1 MKNPSMAKLAKMA
14 GSNRVAM
21 KMKMEEKAAAKMKK
35 EAAMKLKKESMAKQK
50 IDPFGKKQKG
60 PFAEGLEKDVTKP
73 PKTVAAPK
81 KSFKQA
87 YKDRDMKIYGDL
99 TFDEYKAEAK
109 RQIKSKKEGKG
120 FDAPKKPMTSTKKNQ
135 TTTTTTTTTTK
146 PTDTKKKETTTT
158 TTPTETKKKKGKFL
172 KDTKVGKEIRRFG
185 QSLKD
190 LLTKKKPSATKMKKK
205 SAMEMKKEAAMKM
218 KKKAAMKMKK
228 EASMKMKKEAAM
240 KMKKKGAMKMK
251 KAPTKMKKASM
262 AKLNPGFD
270 KLPKEVQAKILKK
283 KKK

>member
-1 MKNPSMAKLAKMA
+1 MAKLAKMA

-21 KMKMEEKAAAKMKK
+21 KMKMEEKAAAKMKR
-35 EAAMKLKKESMAKQK
+35 EAAMKLKKESMAKQR
-50 IDPFGKKQKG
+50 INPFGEESKYG
-60 PFAEGLEKDVTKP
+60 PYKEGLEKKEELP
-73 PKTVAAPK
+73 PTIKAPK

-99 TFDEYKAEAK
+99 TFDEYKTEAK
-109 RQIKSKKEGKG
+109 RQIESKKQGKG
-120 FDAPKKPMTSTKKNQ
+120 FDAPKKPMVSESKKNQ
-135 TTTTTTTTTTK
+135 STTTTTTTTTT
-146 PTDTKKKETTTT
+146 PTDTKKDDKTTTT

-172 KDTKVGKEIRRFG
+172 KDTKVGKEFRRFG
-185 QSLKD
+185 QSLKN

-228 EASMKMKKEAAM
+228 EAGMKMKKEAAM

-251 KAPTKMKKASM
+251 KAPAKMKKASM

-270 KLPKEVQAKILKK
+270 KLPKEVQAKILKNK
-283 KKK
+283 KK

>member
-21 KMKMEEKAAAKMKK
+21 KMKMEDKAAAKMKK

-50 IDPFGKKQKG
+50 G
-60 PFAEGLEKDVTKP
+60 PYKEGLEKELPVG
-73 PKTVAAPK
+73 VRAPK
-81 KSFKQA
+81 KSFRDA

-109 RQIKSKKEGKG
+109 RQIESKRGGKG
-120 FDAPKKPMTSTKKNQ
+120 FDAPKKPMVSKSKKNQ
-135 TTTTTTTTTTK
+135 STTTTTTTTT
-146 PTDTKKKETTTT
+146 PTDTKKDDVVKKDPANESAKGKTTT
-158 TTPTETKKKKGKFL
+158 TETKKKKGKFL
-172 KDTKVGKEIRRFG
+172 KDTKVGKEFKRFG
-185 QSLKD
+185 QSLKN

-240 KMKKKGAMKMK
+240 MMKKKGAMKMK
-251 KAPTKMKKASM
+251 KAPAKMKKASM

-270 KLPKEVQAKILKK
+270 KLPKEVQAKILKNK
-283 KKK
+283 KK

>member
-21 KMKMEEKAAAKMKK
+21 KMKMEDKAAAKMKR

-50 IDPFGKKQKG
+50 IDPFGNMNKKQKETLNQATG
-60 PFAEGLEKDVTKP
+60 TDVEAVVKKGKTSD
-73 PKTVAAPK
+73 PKPK
-81 KSFKQA
+81 KRSFQDA
-87 YKDRDMKIYGDL
+87 YKKRDMKIYGDL

-135 TTTTTTTTTTK
+135 NTTTTTTTTT
-146 PTDTKKKETTTT
+146 PTDTKKKDKVVKDAANESAK
-158 TTPTETKKKKGKFL
+158 PKKKKGKFL
-172 KDTKVGKEIRRFG
+172 KDTKVGKEVKRFG
-185 QSLKD
+185 QKLKD
-190 LLTKKKPSATKMKKK
+190 LLTKKKRFTTDPITGKRKEYTPAKMKKG
-205 SAMEMKKEAAMKM
+205 AA
-218 KKKAAMKMKK
+218 A
-228 EASMKMKKEAAM
+228 KMKKEAAM
-240 KMKKKGAMKMK
+240 KMKK
-251 KAPTKMKKASM
+251 APAKMKKASM

>member
-21 KMKMEEKAAAKMKK
+21 KMKMEDKAAAKMKR

-50 IDPFGKKQKG
+50 IDPFGNMNKKQKETLNQATG
-60 PFAEGLEKDVTKP
+60 TDVEAVVKKGKTSDPKP
-73 PKTVAAPK
+73 KR
-81 KSFKQA
+81 SFQDA
-87 YKDRDMKIYGDL
+87 YKKRDMKIYGDL

-135 TTTTTTTTTTK
+135 NTTTTTTTT
-146 PTDTKKKETTTT
+146 PTDTKKKDKVVKDAANESAK
-158 TTPTETKKKKGKFL
+158 PKKKKGKFL
-172 KDTKVGKEIRRFG
+172 KDTKVGKEVKRFG
-185 QSLKD
+185 QKLKD
-190 LLTKKKPSATKMKKK
+190 LLTKKKRFTTDPITGKRKEYTPAKMKKG
-205 SAMEMKKEAAMKM
+205 AA
-218 KKKAAMKMKK
+218 A
-228 EASMKMKKEAAM
+228 KMKKEAAM
-240 KMKKKGAMKMK
+240 KMKK
-251 KAPTKMKKASM
+251 APAKMKKASM

>member
-21 KMKMEEKAAAKMKK
+21 KMKMEDKAAAKMKR

-50 IDPFGKKQKG
+50 IDPFGNMNKKQKETLNQATG
-60 PFAEGLEKDVTKP
+60 TNVEKVVKESKKGKTSDPKP
-73 PKTVAAPK
+73 KR
-81 KSFKQA
+81 SFQDA
-87 YKDRDMKIYGDL
+87 YKKRDMKIYGDL

-135 TTTTTTTTTTK
+135 NTTTTTTTT
-146 PTDTKKKETTTT
+146 PTDTKKKDKVVKDAANESAK
-158 TTPTETKKKKGKFL
+158 PKKKKGKFL
-172 KDTKVGKEIRRFG
+172 KDTKVGKEVKRFG
-185 QSLKD
+185 QKLKD
-190 LLTKKKPSATKMKKK
+190 LLTKKKRFTTDPITGKRKEYTPAKMKKG
-205 SAMEMKKEAAMKM
+205 AA
-218 KKKAAMKMKK
+218 A
-228 EASMKMKKEAAM
+228 KMKKEAAM
-240 KMKKKGAMKMK
+240 KMKK
-251 KAPTKMKKASM
+251 APAKMKKASM

>member
-21 KMKMEEKAAAKMKK
+21 KMKMEEKAAAKMKR
-35 EAAMKLKKESMAKQK
+35 EAAMKLKKESMAKQR
-50 IDPFGKKQKG
+50 INPFGEEPKYG
-60 PFAEGLEKDVTKP
+60 PYKEGLEKKEELP
-73 PKTVAAPK
+73 PTIKAPK

-99 TFDEYKAEAK
+99 TFDEYKTEAK
-109 RQIKSKKEGKG
+109 RQIESKKQGKG
-120 FDAPKKPMTSTKKNQ
+120 FDAPKKPMVSKSKKNQ
-135 TTTTTTTTTTK
+135 STTTTTTTTTT
-146 PTDTKKKETTTT
+146 PTDTKKDDKTTT

-172 KDTKVGKEIRRFG
+172 KDTKVGKEFRRFG
-185 QSLKD
+185 QSLKN

-228 EASMKMKKEAAM
+228 
-240 KMKKKGAMKMK
+240 
-251 KAPTKMKKASM
+251 APAKMKKASM

-270 KLPKEVQAKILKK
+270 KLPKEVQAKILKNK
-283 KKK
+283 KK

>member
-21 KMKMEEKAAAKMKK
+21 KMKMEEKAAAKMKR

-50 IDPFGKKQKG
+50 IDPFGKTKKG
-60 PFAEGLEKDVTKP
+60 PYKEGLEKDLPVG
-73 PKTVAAPK
+73 VRAPK
-81 KSFKQA
+81 KSFRDA

-109 RQIKSKKEGKG
+109 RQIESKRGGKG
-120 FDAPKKPMTSTKKNQ
+120 FDAPKKPMVSKSKKNQ
-135 TTTTTTTTTTK
+135 STTTTTTTT
-146 PTDTKKKETTTT
+146 DTKKDDTVKKDPANESAKGKTTT
-158 TTPTETKKKKGKFL
+158 TETKKKKGKFL
-172 KDTKVGKEIRRFG
+172 KDTKVGKEFRRFG
-185 QSLKD
+185 QSLKN

-228 EASMKMKKEAAM
+228 
-240 KMKKKGAMKMK
+240 
-251 KAPTKMKKASM
+251 APAKMKKASM

-270 KLPKEVQAKILKK
+270 KLPKKVQAKILKNK
-283 KKK
+283 KK